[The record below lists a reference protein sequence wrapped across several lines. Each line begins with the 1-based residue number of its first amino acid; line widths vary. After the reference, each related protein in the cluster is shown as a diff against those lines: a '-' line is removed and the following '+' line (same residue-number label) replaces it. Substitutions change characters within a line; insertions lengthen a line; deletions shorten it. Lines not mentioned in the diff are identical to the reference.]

1 LVTPEEPSSVERVR
15 SELQRLGYLTGGL
28 DRFVLAHAHSSSP
41 AAASWRAALRLGLLG
56 GVVFGLTSTLAAAL
70 LDPRLRRSPQ
80 DLVILAGYLVIA
92 LSLATGTAAFLGG
105 LAAAWWGARGER
117 KARPA
122 LARNIGLALG
132 LSALAYLALWWRSHA
147 MQAPP
152 AFQALV
158 ALLGIAGSVVL
169 GRFGWLAAV
178 AVLAAGGVSE
188 LLPEAG
194 LSRRRMLPLL
204 AAAALLF
211 GAGVAAASYLGERE
225 ARSAPDFAVV
235 PTGLR
240 VTLLGIDGLD
250 PALAD
255 QLAAQGEMPRLSAL
269 RARAA
274 RGRLRVEPEQVPAIV
289 WTTIATGRGPE
300 AHGIQS
306 MGARRLAG
314 MRTPVGPGDEGPF
327 ARAMGR
333 AGDLFR
339 LTRSQPPSS
348 VLRSAKA
355 LWNVASEKGLRVG
368 VVNWWATWPAD
379 PVNGFVVTD
388 RAFFKLEKGEPPERE
403 VHPPEAFAT
412 LAALPRPAGGDRARA
427 LDRFPVEALEA
438 LAKANPPDLQAVYLP
453 GLDITTMQ
461 QLGEAAASD
470 LAGLDARL
478 AAVRAHYAFTD
489 TLIGSLADALG
500 PRDLLVVVADPGRL
514 PRTGPAAPH
523 GELLLAGGPAQASD
537 LGEVTERDVAP
548 TVLHL
553 LGLPRSREM
562 DGRVLEAALDG
573 AFRAAHPVRTVDS
586 YGTRAATRPTESRFD
601 EAMLEELRS
610 LGYIR

>member
-1 LVTPEEPSSVERVR
+1 VSPEEPSSVERVR
-15 SELQRLGYLTGGL
+15 SELQRLGYLTSGL
-28 DRFVLAHAHSSSP
+28 DRFVLGHAEASS
-41 AAASWRAALRLGLLG
+41 AATASRRAALRLGLLG

-70 LDPRLRRSPQ
+70 LDPRLRSRPQ
-80 DLVILAGYLVIA
+80 DLVILAGYLVVA
-92 LSLATGTAAFLGG
+92 LGMATAAAAFLGG
-105 LAAAWWGARGER
+105 LAAAWWGRRGGR
-117 KARPA
+117 QARPA
-122 LARNIGLALG
+122 LARNVGLALALG
-132 LSALAYLALWWRSHA
+132 GLAYLALWWRSHA
-147 MQAPP
+147 IQAPP

-158 ALLGIAGSVVL
+158 ALLGVGGSLVL
-169 GRFGWLAAV
+169 GRFGALAAV
-178 AVLAAGGVSE
+178 AVLAAGGVADR
-188 LLPEAG
+188 LPEAS
-194 LSRRRMLPLL
+194 LTRRRMLPLL

-211 GAGVAAASYLGERE
+211 GTGVAAASYFGGRE
-225 ARSAPDFAVV
+225 GRAAPDFAVV

-240 VTLLGIDGLD
+240 VVVLGIDGLD
-250 PALAD
+250 AGMTEKLI
-255 QLAAQGEMPRLSAL
+255 AQGELPRLAAL

-274 RGRLRVEPEQVPAIV
+274 RGRVRVEPEQVPAIV

-314 MRTPVGPGDEGPF
+314 MRTPMGLGDEGPF

-333 AGDLFR
+333 ATDLFR

-388 RAFFKLEKGEPPERE
+388 RAFFKLEKGGPPERE
-403 VHPPEAFAT
+403 AHPPEAWAA
-412 LAALPRPAGGDRARA
+412 LQALPRTTDGDRARA
-427 LDRFPVEALEA
+427 LDRFPLEAMRALAGTSPPDLEA
-438 LAKANPPDLQAVYLP
+438 LYLP
-453 GLDITTMQ
+453 GLDIATMQ

-470 LAGLDARL
+470 VAGLDARL
-478 AAVRAHYAFTD
+478 AAVREHYRLTD
-489 TLIGSLADALG
+489 SLVGAVVDRLG
-500 PRDLLVVVADPGRL
+500 PRDLLVLIADPGRL
-514 PRTGPAAPH
+514 PRSGPVAPM
-523 GELLLAGGPAQASD
+523 GQLLMAGGPAQAGD
-537 LGEVTERDVAP
+537 LGEVSERDVAP

-553 LGLPRSREM
+553 LGLPQSREM
-562 DGRVLEAALDG
+562 DGRVLDG
-573 AFRAAHPVRTVDS
+573 ALSAEFRTAHPIRTVES
-586 YGTRAATRPTESRFD
+586 YGTRTAARPTESRFD